1 MINALLWFDGAL
13 CALFRDRKRKREV
26 KRQWRKTGYVG
37 HKRKKFAYEL
47 FETKR
52 GSGNA
57 KPD

>member
-1 MINALLWFDGAL
+1 MEKKQD
-13 CALFRDRKRKREV
+13 
-26 KRQWRKTGYVG
+26 TSG

>member
-1 MINALLWFDGAL
+1 MINALLWFDGAY

-26 KRQWRKTGYVG
+26 KRQWRNTSG